1 MTTTTRGDGN
11 GAAPALPHQP
21 PARVGQAT
29 AIEQSR
35 AGAEVY
41 YAMLAAQQL
50 PRSLDR
56 AIEAMR
62 EVCQL
67 DALAKR
73 AFFRF
78 PRGGQQVEGPSIHL
92 ARELARCY
100 GNIQYGITELERDD
114 AHRQSQMLA
123 FAWDL
128 QANARATTTF
138 IVPHRRDGGGDL
150 VQSRD
155 VYENNANAGARR
167 VREQI
172 FAVLPFWY
180 VEEAQ
185 DICRKT
191 LEDGGGEP
199 LPQRI
204 AKARKGFEGW
214 GVDVTR
220 LEEKIGKAVDAWTGP
235 DVASLV
241 VIAQSIQRRETTIE
255 QEFPV
260 RQRTVTADEL
270 ATSGAA
276 PAAGKTSDERP
287 EEKGEHGQDSP
298 QKLSGPQSK
307 RLHALFRDGGI
318 TERDA
323 RLRASSAIVGRAVTS
338 SSDLTRTE
346 AAALID
352 ALEGFAQNEALV
364 ATLTQLTAPAPPE
377 TDDVD
382 EANWQ
387 ALIEAEQAEA
397 EQQEPKS

>member
-1 MTTTTRGDGN
+1 MTTTTGGDGN

-21 PARVGQAT
+21 PVRVGQAT

-56 AIEAMR
+56 AVEAMR
-62 EVCQL
+62 EVCQIE
-67 DALAKR
+67 ALAKR

-114 AHRQSQMLA
+114 THRQSQMLA

-128 QANARATTTF
+128 QANTRATTTF

-167 VREQI
+167 VREQV

-220 LEEKIGKAVDAWTGP
+220 LEEKIGKAVDKWTGP

-255 QEFPV
+255 QEFPPPAKA
-260 RQRTVTADEL
+260 TAVTAEQI
-270 ATSGAA
+270 TRQA
-276 PAAGKTSDERP
+276 PADDGADSDQEP
-287 EEKGEHGQDSP
+287 
-298 QKLSGPQSK
+298 KLSQPQSK
-307 RLHALFRDGGI
+307 KLHALFREAGVSSRDTRMRVSGLVVGRELASSNDLTQTEAGILIDQLEQWSTSGELAAAVAKLTGATDDAGELEAGAGEDGG
-318 TERDA
+318 E
-323 RLRASSAIVGRAVTS
+323 S
-338 SSDLTRTE
+338 
-346 AAALID
+346 
-352 ALEGFAQNEALV
+352 
-364 ATLTQLTAPAPPE
+364 
-377 TDDVD
+377 
-382 EANWQ
+382 
-387 ALIEAEQAEA
+387 
-397 EQQEPKS
+397 

>member
-1 MTTTTRGDGN
+1 MTTTTRDDGN

-62 EVCQL
+62 EVCQI

-114 AHRQSQMLA
+114 THRQSQMLA

-128 QANARATTTF
+128 QGNARATTTF

-180 VEEAQ
+180 VEESQ

-214 GVDVTR
+214 GIDVTR
-220 LEEKIGKAVDAWTGP
+220 LEEKIGKPVDKWTGP

-241 VIAQSIQRRETTIE
+241 VIAQSIHRRETTIE
-255 QEFPV
+255 QEFPP

-270 ATSGAA
+270 AGGTQ
-276 PAAGKTSDERP
+276 PAAGTP
-287 EEKGEHGQDSP
+287 KGDQP
-298 QKLSGPQSK
+298 AAIAQRQSK
-307 RLHALFRDGGI
+307 RIHAMLTEGGI
-318 TERDA
+318 SSRETKLDLFSYLTGRQIESSKDLTQVEADTIIAALDSYAERGPLAEVVAEELD
-323 RLRASSAIVGRAVTS
+323 RAS
-338 SSDLTRTE
+338 DE
-346 AAALID
+346 AAPQ
-352 ALEGFAQNEALV
+352 ESG
-364 ATLTQLTAPAPPE
+364 
-377 TDDVD
+377 
-382 EANWQ
+382 
-387 ALIEAEQAEA
+387 
-397 EQQEPKS
+397 QEPAS